1 MKHGVVYAKTEDG
14 VELPVIDVTNPA
26 FAVSATDGELAAM
39 TKQYIR
45 ESEERKEIPPEIREA
60 LQKSMLGKA
69 LMAAS
74 GTFLDGMSTY
84 VLKLG
89 PENLGAKASPIDR
102 RIAASFPAFT
112 ARLRLAD
119 MAKLLAD
126 GLAARLAG
134 APLRNVCLVN
144 IGGGA
149 GADSWNALIHVQRE
163 HAELLAGRKVGIT
176 VMDVDPRGAGF
187 GVRAIEALRGP
198 SAALSGVEI
207 GFQYLSYEW
216 SETERLQAALEE
228 LGARDAVC
236 GVSSEGGLFEYGS
249 DEEIVANLKAL
260 CGGTAEDA
268 FVVGSVTR
276 EGEAVRA
283 SQGAHRVATR
293 PRTLEAF
300 RSLAER
306 GGWKVQE
313 IVERPFSFHV
323 RLVKG

>member
-1 MKHGVVYAKTEDG
+1 MKLGVVYAKTEDG
-14 VELPVIDVTNPA
+14 VVLPVIDVTNPA

-39 TKQYIR
+39 TEQYIR
-45 ESEERKEIPPEIREA
+45 ESEERREIAPEVREA

-89 PENLGAKASPIDR
+89 PENLGVEAGPMDR

-119 MAKLLAD
+119 MARLLAD
-126 GLAARLAG
+126 GLAAGLA
-134 APLRNVCLVN
+134 ARPQRNVCLVN
-144 IGGGA
+144 IGGGT

-163 HAELLAGRKVGIT
+163 QAEVLAGRRIVIT

-187 GVRAIEALRGP
+187 GARAIEALRGP

-216 SETERLQAALEE
+216 SETERLRAALEE
-228 LGARDAVC
+228 LGGRDAVC

-260 CGGTAEDA
+260 YAGTAEDA

-283 SQGAHRVATR
+283 SRGAHRVATR
-293 PRTLEAF
+293 PRTLEEF
-300 RSLAER
+300 RRLSGV
-306 GGWKVQE
+306 GGWRVQE

-323 RLVKG
+323 RMVKG

>member
-39 TKQYIR
+39 TEQYIR
-45 ESEERKEIPPEIREA
+45 ESEERKEIPPEVRVA
-60 LQKSMLGKA
+60 LQQSMLGKA

-89 PENLGAKASPIDR
+89 PENLGAKASAIDR

-119 MAKLLAD
+119 MARLLAD

-134 APLRNVCLVN
+134 APLRNMCLVN

-149 GADSWNALIHVQRE
+149 GADSWNALIQVQRE
-163 HAELLAGRKVGIT
+163 HAELLARRKVGIT

-207 GFQYLSYEW
+207 SFQYLNYEW

-249 DEEIVANLKAL
+249 DEEIVANLRAMH
-260 CGGTAEDA
+260 GATSDDSV
-268 FVVGSVTR
+268 VVGSVTR

-300 RSLAER
+300 RRLAGE
-306 GGWKVQE
+306 GGWRVQE
-313 IVERPFSFHV
+313 IVERPFSFHL

>member
-1 MKHGVVYAKTEDG
+1 MKLGVVYAKTEEG
-14 VELPVIDVTNPA
+14 VMLPVIDVTNPA
-26 FAVSATDGELAAM
+26 FAASATDGELAAM
-39 TKQYIR
+39 TEQYVR
-45 ESEERKEIPPEIREA
+45 ESEERREIAPEVREA
-60 LQKSMLGKA
+60 LQQSMLGKA

-84 VLKLG
+84 LLKLG
-89 PENLGAKASPIDR
+89 PENLGVEAGPMDR

-119 MAKLLAD
+119 MARLLAD

-134 APLRNVCLVN
+134 GPERNVCLVN

-163 HAELLAGRKVGIT
+163 QAEVLAGRRIVIT

-187 GVRAIEALRGP
+187 GARAIEALRGP

-207 GFQYLSYEW
+207 CFQYLSYDW
-216 SETERLQAALEE
+216 SETERLRAALEE
-228 LGARDAVC
+228 LGGRDAVC

-260 CGGTAEDA
+260 YDGTAEDA

-276 EGEAVRA
+276 AGEAVRA
-283 SQGAHRVATR
+283 SRGAHRVATR
-293 PRTLEAF
+293 PRTLEEF
-300 RSLAER
+300 RRLSGV
-306 GGWKVQE
+306 GGWRVQE

-323 RLVKG
+323 RMVKR

>member
-1 MKHGVVYAKTEDG
+1 MKLGVVYAKTEDG
-14 VELPVIDVTNPA
+14 VMLPVIDVTNPA
-26 FAVSATDGELAAM
+26 FAASATDGELAAM
-39 TKQYIR
+39 TEQYIR
-45 ESEERKEIPPEIREA
+45 ESEERREILPEVREA

-89 PENLGAKASPIDR
+89 PENLGAEAGPIDR

-119 MAKLLAD
+119 MARLLAD
-126 GLAARLAG
+126 GLAAGLA
-134 APLRNVCLVN
+134 ARPQRNVRLVN

-163 HAELLAGRKVGIT
+163 QAEVLAGRRIVIT

-187 GVRAIEALRGP
+187 GARAIEALRGP
-198 SAALSGVEI
+198 SAALSGLEI

-216 SETERLQAALEE
+216 SETERLRAALEE
-228 LGARDAVC
+228 LGGRDAVC

-249 DEEIVANLKAL
+249 DEEIVANLKVLYA
-260 CGGTAEDA
+260 GTAEDA

-283 SQGAHRVATR
+283 SRGAHRVATR
-293 PRTLEAF
+293 PRTLEEF
-300 RSLAER
+300 LRLSGV
-306 GGWKVQE
+306 GGWRVQE

-323 RLVKG
+323 RMVKG

>member
-26 FAVSATDGELAAM
+26 FAMSATDGELTAM
-39 TKQYIR
+39 TEQYIR
-45 ESEERKEIPPEIREA
+45 ESEKRKEIPPEVRVA
-60 LQKSMLGKA
+60 LQQSMLGKA

-89 PENLGAKASPIDR
+89 PENLGAEASPIDR

-119 MAKLLAD
+119 MARLLAD
-126 GLAARLAG
+126 GLAARLAA
-134 APLRNVCLVN
+134 APLRNVRFVN

-149 GADSWNALIHVQRE
+149 GADSWNALIQVQRE
-163 HAELLAGRKVGIT
+163 HAELLAGRKVRIT

-216 SETERLQAALEE
+216 TETERLRAALEA
-228 LGARDAVC
+228 LGARDAVW

-260 CGGTAEDA
+260 HAGTADDA

-276 EGEAVRA
+276 EGDAVRA

-313 IVERPFSFHV
+313 VVERPFSFHV
-323 RLVKG
+323 CLVKG